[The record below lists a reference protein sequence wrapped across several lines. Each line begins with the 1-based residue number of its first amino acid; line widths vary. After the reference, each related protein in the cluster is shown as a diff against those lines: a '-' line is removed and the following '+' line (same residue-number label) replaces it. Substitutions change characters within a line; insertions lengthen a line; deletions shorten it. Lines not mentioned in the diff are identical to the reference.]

1 VALTESLVFVFVFR
15 WWNGNL
21 STQIQKELFWASHTL
36 IDWASFCRDV
46 VIKVV
51 LMNSE
56 PIGAPG
62 VIVDIDE
69 SMKEERRRRCSHKA
83 LQ

>member
-1 VALTESLVFVFVFR
+1 
-15 WWNGNL
+15 
-21 STQIQKELFWASHTL
+21 
-36 IDWASFCRDV
+36 V